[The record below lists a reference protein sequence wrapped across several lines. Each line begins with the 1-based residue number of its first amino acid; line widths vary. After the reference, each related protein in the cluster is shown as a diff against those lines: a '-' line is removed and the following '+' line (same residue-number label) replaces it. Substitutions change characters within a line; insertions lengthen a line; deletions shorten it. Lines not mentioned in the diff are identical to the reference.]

1 MRPNLRVGGERRG
14 LLPAVYPLPLLVLVS
29 SCVSYQPAPLDS
41 AQILAGLNELRWV
54 PPAAT
59 GAEAAPD
66 GSAPTREQLA
76 SFAILHNPSLRALRA
91 EIGVAD
97 SLLVQAG
104 LLPDP
109 TIGWDAMDVV
119 AAEVNGSGA
128 TSQEYLSGLGVEF
141 PLLRPGE
148 RDARKAVAS
157 LHAEEARLLVTLGEW
172 ALAREVFLAYERVVS
187 SRLLLEQN
195 AELAGIAQNTHEYF
209 ERARESGAS
218 TAIEANL
225 ALGDLQAIRLD
236 AIGLESQLSRDEQHL
251 RALLGLPPGSEVE
264 LRTAGGE
271 PEAAQLLARGGE
283 LVELALRGRPD
294 LALIETRYAV
304 AEQAVRL
311 EIARQFPSLTVGS
324 GLSLVLPVFSRFNRP
339 AIETALARREAVGAE
354 LTSEIHRV
362 RAAVAAAQ
370 VDLEESSRELAALE
384 AELLPNV
391 EESLRLASG
400 AFSAG
405 EAPLLQILT
414 VQRSLIAARTRHV
427 EARAEQA
434 QRAWTLMAEA
444 GLFLHTDDLRAA
456 LSLEQLP

>member
-271 PEAAQLLARGGE
+271 PEAAQLLA
-283 LVELALRGRPD
+283 AADP
-294 LALIETRYAV
+294 V
-304 AEQAVRL
+304 ATCA
-311 EIARQFPSLTVGS
+311 
-324 GLSLVLPVFSRFNRP
+324 
-339 AIETALARREAVGAE
+339 
-354 LTSEIHRV
+354 H
-362 RAAVAAAQ
+362 AAK
-370 VDLEESSRELAALE
+370 R
-384 AELLPNV
+384 
-391 EESLRLASG
+391 
-400 AFSAG
+400 
-405 EAPLLQILT
+405 
-414 VQRSLIAARTRHV
+414 
-427 EARAEQA
+427 RAEQA
-434 QRAWTLMAEA
+434 GAARGGRGRGERGPRHGRAPRDAAPRTARGAARALLRRHRRPSPRAPASCAAAEA
-444 GLFLHTDDLRAA
+444 PWSPRCAGRPSAAAGASTGLAR
-456 LSLEQLP
+456 